1 MLADLIQNTLDGL
14 SIGAAYA
21 LLALGFT
28 LIFGVLRRANLS
40 YGAAIMFGCYCAT
53 WTHLNFGAGLLLLAA
68 ITVAGTVLAGAYVE
82 RLCFAPHRGGSM
94 IAAMVAS
101 FALWMQ
107 FEELVTLVMPT
118 HLYAFPALY
127 EGAPLAFGP
136 YTLRVDALVMLG
148 AAIAAC
154 ALLWGTLYRTRFG
167 LAVRAVT
174 EQPAAAS
181 LAGINLPR
189 VYVRVF
195 ALASAIGGVAGKNI
209 LPPLLLKHVVH
220 LERAAGDD
228 ARRPGFTAG
237 CSRGRHCARAAG
249 SAQPV
254 VPRPAAA
261 RPDCLPVAVR
271 PARRESAMDAY
282 TIGVLTNI
290 GLFSFV
296 ALSAYLLLVAGELS
310 FGQQAFFGIGA
321 YAGGICTAM
330 YGWPLPLAAL
340 AAMAL
345 GASAQFLVGYLL
357 ERRPDDFVRYY
368 QALLSG
374 TDSREKFAAIFGPL
388 EAVEAGWLEYL
399 RTLKQ

>member
-1 MLADLIQNTLDGL
+1 MIADLVQNTLDGL

-68 ITVAGTVLAGAYVE
+68 IAVAGTVCAGAYVE

-148 AAIAAC
+148 AAFAVC

-181 LAGINLPR
+181 LAGINLPW

-195 ALASAIGGVAGKNI
+195 ALASAIGGVAGYLVVASHGQITPMLGMWSTLKGLLAMMLGGLGS
-209 LPPLLLKHVVH
+209 LPGAVVGGLALGLLEAHSQWFLGPQ
-220 LERAAGDD
+220 LRD
-228 ARRPGFTAG
+228 
-237 CSRGRHCARAAG
+237 
-249 SAQPV
+249 
-254 VPRPAAA
+254 
-261 RPDCLPVAVR
+261 L
-271 PARRESAMDAY
+271 
-282 TIGVLTNI
+282 I
-290 GLFSFV
+290 
-296 ALSAYLLLVAGELS
+296 AYLLLFVL
-310 FGQQAFFGIGA
+310 
-321 YAGGICTAM
+321 
-330 YGWPLPLAAL
+330 LAARVPW
-340 AAMAL
+340 MHTRS
-345 GASAQFLVGYLL
+345 AS
-357 ERRPDDFVRYY
+357 
-368 QALLSG
+368 
-374 TDSREKFAAIFGPL
+374 
-388 EAVEAGWLEYL
+388 
-399 RTLKQ
+399 